1 MKNAIDILSM
11 IDTPEQ
17 KRKRLFNQ
25 TCVLMQQLSKEGK
38 TKDEIAEV
46 QQKINLPIDIHLA
59 VFGHF
64 SEICKHGKILKK

>member
-25 TCVLMQQLSKEGK
+25 TCVLMQQLQRGQNKGRNSRGAAKNQF
-38 TKDEIAEV
+38 A
-46 QQKINLPIDIHLA
+46 N
-59 VFGHF
+59 
-64 SEICKHGKILKK
+64 